1 MTDTATAG
9 EAAGPTSPQPAQAG
23 ELEETGTGPAGAV
36 AEPDG
41 LSEGDRNEAAYRRLL
56 ADLQVARGLAW
67 QGGGEAARRKHR
79 ERGRLLVRD
88 RIDLLLDE
96 GSPFL
101 ELGELAGEGLYEGVG
116 PGAGLVVGVGLV
128 SGRACM
134 VIANDATV
142 KGGTYF
148 GMTCR
153 KHVRAQQFALQHRL
167 PCLTLVDSGGAF
179 LPDQANIFPDDGLF
193 GSIFRLQVE
202 MSAAGIAQIAVVLG
216 ACTAG
221 GAYIPAL
228 CDEVVIVRGKGFM
241 FLGGP
246 QLVQAA
252 TGEVVDAERLGG
264 ADMHSRLSGVTDHL
278 ADDDGQALAIARRLV
293 DQLPPMPA
301 PRRDQVAVRAPARPV
316 TDIYRLISANP
327 RKPTSTRDV
336 LTCLLDAGEL
346 SEFKAEFGPTL
357 ITGFA
362 RIGGWQV
369 GVLANAGVLFS
380 DSASKATHFIDL
392 CCKRDIP
399 LLFLADVSGFMVG
412 LEAEQGGIAKAG
424 ARFITAMSSAR
435 VPKYTII
442 TGGSYGA
449 GYLAMCGRAF
459 RPNAMFMWPN
469 GRAAIM
475 GPDQAATT
483 LAMVR
488 RQKLQAEGRPWTAS
502 EEEAFKVPIRE
513 QYEDFA
519 AARNFAR
526 HLWVDGILDPAETR
540 PTLALLL
547 DLASRLPAEASRF
560 GVFRM

>member
-1 MTDTATAG
+1 MSNDEI
-9 EAAGPTSPQPAQAG
+9 EA
-23 ELEETGTGPAGAV
+23 
-36 AEPDG
+36 
-41 LSEGDRNEAAYRRLL
+41 NERAYRRLL
-56 ADLQVARGLAW
+56 EDLF
-67 QGGGEAARRKHR
+67 EARRRAWLGGSESARTRHR
-79 ERGRLLVRD
+79 ERNRLLVRE
-88 RIDLLLDE
+88 RIELLLDE
-96 GSPFL
+96 GSPFV
-101 ELGELAGEGLYEGVG
+101 ELGELAGEGMYEGVA
-116 PGAGLVVGVGLV
+116 PGAGIVTGVGLIRE
-128 SGRACM
+128 RACM
-134 VIANDATV
+134 VIANDPTV

-153 KHVRAQQFALQHRL
+153 KHVRAQRFAMQHRL
-167 PCLTLVDSGGAF
+167 PCVTLVDSGGAF

-193 GSIFRLQVE
+193 GSIFRNQVE
-202 MSAAGIAQIAVVLG
+202 MSGRGIAQIAVVLG

-246 QLVQAA
+246 QLVKAA
-252 TGEVVDAERLGG
+252 TGEIVDAERLGG
-264 ADMHSRLSGVTDHL
+264 ADMHSRVSGVTDHV
-278 ADDDGQALAIARRLV
+278 ADDDGHAMAIARQLV
-293 DQLPPMPA
+293 QELPPMRA
-301 PRRDQVAVRAPARPV
+301 PLRDRAPVREPARPV
-316 TDIYRLISANP
+316 TDVYRIVSANP
-327 RKPTSTRDV
+327 RKPTPAREI
-336 LTCLLDAGEL
+336 LECLLDGGEMT
-346 SEFKAEFGPTL
+346 EFKAEFGPTL

-369 GVLANAGVLFS
+369 GVLANDGVLFTEC
-380 DSASKATHFIDL
+380 AAKATHFIDL

-435 VPKYTII
+435 VPRFTII

-475 GPDQAATT
+475 GPEQAALT
-483 LAMVR
+483 LAMVK
-488 RQKLQAEGRPWTAS
+488 RQNLEAQGLAWS
-502 EEEAFKVPIRE
+502 DDEEEAFKAPIRE
-513 QYEDFA
+513 QYETFA

-540 PTLALLL
+540 PVMTLLL
-547 DLASRLPAEASRF
+547 DLASRVPSEPTQF